1 MQTQDYVCG
10 EVSVV
15 NVVCFAY
22 LILIEAP
29 FCGKKL
35 AGTCSGGNLM
45 QQLMCLPCVAV
56 IYLPQIHSILRLRNP
71 MSNFGSL

>member
-1 MQTQDYVCG
+1 VQTQDYVCG

-15 NVVCFAY
+15 NVVCFPY

-35 AGTCSGGNLM
+35 AGTYSSGNLM

-56 IYLPQIHSILRLRNP
+56 IFLPQIHSILRLRNP
-71 MSNFGSL
+71 LSNFGFL